1 MQIHRHTLIMVVI
14 HVNWMHELPVDGS
27 TITSFWLVCS
37 FIVVIFSC
45 RFSSSFLFFFVLMLM
60 RLLLLYYVMICTE
73 IDSISVWIGCVNTKK
88 RIFLCFVFFPVFFLW
103 NSKSSSFSRL
113 SFTRCHTII
122 SYADRILRIHPFFPF
137 GSILLLETFTLCFVF
152 FRCSPYKCAHFLSY
166 FQQAKIPMCCARFAV
181 IHVALFYA
189 LAAVAV
195 ACCLNFSCLI

>member
-1 MQIHRHTLIMVVI
+1 MWIECMSCLLMAQPSHLSGLFVRSLS
-14 HVNWMHELPVDGS
+14 LY
-27 TITSFWLVCS
+27 FLVA
-37 FIVVIFSC
+37 
-45 RFSSSFLFFFVLMLM
+45 FLLLFCFFFVLMLM

-88 RIFLCFVFFPVFFLW
+88 RIFLCFVFFP
-103 NSKSSSFSRL
+103 SSFCEIAKAALFPVYLLHAAIRL
-113 SFTRCHTII
+113 SVTLIGFCVF
-122 SYADRILRIHPFFPF
+122 ILFFPF